1 MNLDEWAPLTAIF
14 PKVIFAAVVY
24 SYIGSTVSSP
34 AFSSLPPK
42 WMKAAYGIA
51 IPNFLIAGSL
61 YSHTAAKLFFVRLF
75 RTSVHLHEHTLL
87 GWGTWTVLIILM
99 NGAAFVLAVGV
110 PVSVSPPHHSP
121 YDPGP

>member
-1 MNLDEWAPLTAIF
+1 
-14 PKVIFAAVVY
+14 
-24 SYIGSTVSSP
+24 
-34 AFSSLPPK
+34 
-42 WMKAAYGIA
+42 MKAAYGIA

-87 GWGTWTVLIILM
+87 GWGTWTALIILM

-110 PVSVSPPHHSP
+110 PVSPLIPTSSLPFPLHP
-121 YDPGP
+121 QTPGPDSLR